1 MIEAKIN
8 KLDNEDSSDD
18 ERPASR
24 LRQTLQNKITLA
36 KTLQQPAPT
45 PEKPKPKPKAE
56 PKKSDEEPSPLK
68 DLIAKYQQLHKELKQ
83 WQLQPPDLFVVS
95 KCRKARKA

>member
-1 MIEAKIN
+1 LSHQLDKEKVIEAKIK

-36 KTLQQPAPT
+36 KTLVQPAPT
-45 PEKPKPKPKAE
+45 PEKPKPKADQ
-56 PKKSDEEPSPLK
+56 KKTDEEPS
-68 DLIAKYQQLHKELKQ
+68 
-83 WQLQPPDLFVVS
+83 
-95 KCRKARKA
+95 